1 MRRRLGIWGA
11 SEESLRL
18 LRLLSG
24 NPDVEVLRIFDDSVA
39 SALERARGIGTA
51 LAHQVAPLLLDDE
64 AAFFAETE
72 FDAIIDARGDFASHV
87 PAGPRSA
94 IQAVTPLT
102 ARLLWGYGVA
112 PRDRKAELLQALHE
126 VVESVDMTVAAD
138 ELFERM
144 LEIAVG
150 VTGAEGGS
158 LMLLDPRANVLRIR
172 VAQGVEPELWPKI
185 RVELGQGI
193 SGRVAAEGRPIH
205 LRGRADGANYDLLRE
220 RVDVESALCV
230 PMIHH
235 GKVLGVINVH
245 HSQRAD
251 VFSDDDL
258 AFMEQLASLDA
269 QIIARAQEHESLRSQ
284 AARYDAIREVQRI
297 LSGAA
302 SLTDRL
308 EEFCRFVAERAGQG
322 IAQLYLRETDGELR
336 MVATSLEGSGFGGEY
351 RLPPDA
357 GVDGDAVRH
366 QRPALL
372 RYEDGRIG
380 YAALPLVAGK
390 QLVGLLSLQA
400 GATSEQ
406 NRGTLESWQE
416 IAAAAADTIAR
427 RNKEARM
434 ATQAERVNVI
444 NEPAY
449 GDQLQD
455 FAIQGIDPEGD
466 MKIAYT
472 EQPVEL
478 ADGTVVNLRKPAYSV
493 ANLKYGPMH
502 PDVMIS
508 PRVAPQMIGLGL
520 LEMVPAEDILAHA
533 DPDDRDGDGISGR
546 ANRVWDKKS
555 GAVTLG
561 RFGWKAGNPSV
572 HQQSGEAFAGD
583 IGISNPV
590 AGQAWG
596 DCTEKQTAC
605 REAPDGASAQ
615 YDNLEAPQ
623 DVLELVTHYS
633 RNLAVPAR
641 RDVEKAEVLRGKKIF
656 YESGCVSCH
665 VPKFITLTDET
676 RPEHSRQLIWPYTDM
691 LLHDMGEGLA
701 DNRPEGVADGT
712 EWRTPPLWGIGLT
725 KTVSGHTYFLHDGRA
740 RNLLE
745 AILWHGGEAEAAKDA
760 VTRLNKEDRDALIE
774 FLESL

>member
-39 SALERARGIGTA
+39 SALERARAIGTA
-51 LAHQVAPLLLDDE
+51 LAHHVAPLLLDDE

-87 PAGPRSA
+87 PAGPRAA
-94 IQAVTPLT
+94 IQTVTPLT

-150 VTGAEGGS
+150 VTGADGGS
-158 LMLLDPRANVLRIR
+158 LMLLDPHANVLRIR

-245 HSQRAD
+245 HSHRAD

-284 AARYDAIREVQRI
+284 AARYEAIREVQRI
-297 LSGAA
+297 LRGAA

-322 IAQLYLRETDGELR
+322 IAHLYLREADGGLR
-336 MVATSLEGSGFGGEY
+336 MVATSLEGSGLGGEY
-351 RLPPDA
+351 RLPPGA

-372 RYEDGRIG
+372 RHKDGRIG
-380 YAALPLVAGK
+380 YAALPLIAGK

-406 NRGTLESWQE
+406 KRGTLESWQE
-416 IAAAAADTIAR
+416 IAAAAADAIAR
-427 RNKEARM
+427 SDKEARM

-444 NEPAY
+444 NEASIRMLSCKEPNEVARLATSSASMILES
-449 GDQLQD
+449 DHAILRLQD
-455 FAIQGIDPEGD
+455 PTTRRYSIRSYFGAADGEAQEALFRLDKAVTVDAIRRRAPHLIQDASLEPKLGEFVDEMRSVLSAPIKRNGEVVGTLAVYDKVALDRFFASRFDDEDLQVFGRFISYVERALDHALSHRENRQNRNFDEETGLPNDNYLGKRLSEEIARAAGRENALALCVCKLENRAELTAEAGATHVGRVIALLAESLKTHLREFDVLARIDRDEFAVLMPEPGRTPGERVFELARAVADEVSKNESLNQPVRIGLAFGYGVHPTEGD
-466 MKIAYT
+466 
-472 EQPVEL
+472 
-478 ADGTVVNLRKPAYSV
+478 
-493 ANLKYGPMH
+493 
-502 PDVMIS
+502 
-508 PRVAPQMIGLGL
+508 
-520 LEMVPAEDILAHA
+520 
-533 DPDDRDGDGISGR
+533 DR
-546 ANRVWDKKS
+546 
-555 GAVTLG
+555 
-561 RFGWKAGNPSV
+561 
-572 HQQSGEAFAGD
+572 
-583 IGISNPV
+583 
-590 AGQAWG
+590 
-596 DCTEKQTAC
+596 
-605 REAPDGASAQ
+605 
-615 YDNLEAPQ
+615 
-623 DVLELVTHYS
+623 
-633 RNLAVPAR
+633 
-641 RDVEKAEVLRGKKIF
+641 
-656 YESGCVSCH
+656 
-665 VPKFITLTDET
+665 
-676 RPEHSRQLIWPYTDM
+676 
-691 LLHDMGEGLA
+691 
-701 DNRPEGVADGT
+701 
-712 EWRTPPLWGIGLT
+712 
-725 KTVSGHTYFLHDGRA
+725 
-740 RNLLE
+740 
-745 AILWHGGEAEAAKDA
+745 
-760 VTRLNKEDRDALIE
+760 
-774 FLESL
+774 ESLIKHAREPRIRMV